1 MRFRLVK
8 TFIRKRHSKNKGEV
22 DGRVKDFVEFG
33 YNFCLHEMLL
43 KSRTKLNAILA
54 PYKSYFYSPSSPFL
68 PSSLYSY
75 CSNYKRSPPTDTLPW
90 VNQHFHLY
98 HGKSCKEKCYSIT
111 LFFNGLF
118 LNIINIKRK
127 FLLYKFL

>member
-8 TFIRKRHSKNKGEV
+8 SFIEKGIV
-22 DGRVKDFVEFG
+22 RTKVRWKCKDFVEFG

-68 PSSLYSY
+68 PSSFTAIV
-75 CSNYKRSPPTDTLPW
+75 PPLKMATDRHIALGVLTLP
-90 VNQHFHLY
+90 
-98 HGKSCKEKCYSIT
+98 
-111 LFFNGLF
+111 
-118 LNIINIKRK
+118 
-127 FLLYKFL
+127 LLQW